1 MIGLYDRII
10 QCQVKHYCCHLGFK
24 TPLGLK
30 VISYQRNWVNQ
41 QNTSI
46 VDTLGLIS
54 CLNHWDST
62 YIIYRCSSP
71 ESGER
76 DVDLPHDFLWC
87 MYCISWYEL
96 FEVSHSSQA
105 VFISYSGT
113 PKKSLWTPNKNWIE
127 GKRSDGFTKHF
138 PQDLVQPLLC
148 QHLATLGF
156 EFPCFGLEI
165 PNLWVQ
171 WIDFS
176 QKFQKGSS
184 MVSQKLLHL

>member
-1 MIGLYDRII
+1 MKGSWFSFASSDVFFSMIGLYDRII

-76 DVDLPHDFLWC
+76 DVDLPHEF
-87 MYCISWYEL
+87 YGVYT
-96 FEVSHSSQA
+96 VSPGMSCLKFHIPVKPCLSRIVSPQKIA
-105 VFISYSGT
+105 V
-113 PKKSLWTPNKNWIE
+113 
-127 GKRSDGFTKHF
+127 DA
-138 PQDLVQPLLC
+138 Q
-148 QHLATLGF
+148 
-156 EFPCFGLEI
+156 
-165 PNLWVQ
+165 
-171 WIDFS
+171 
-176 QKFQKGSS
+176 
-184 MVSQKLLHL
+184 QKLDRG